1 MPPSSPA
8 AIWSRAARSAG
19 TYRRQYA
26 TCSGTP
32 AAAAVC
38 AADDASEELSPH
50 GFSHR
55 IGRPCAA
62 TSPMSRTCWSLGAA
76 MRTPSSS
83 ERSSI
88 SDTLACSGSPA
99 PARPAPARPARVCSE
114 GSATAAIATSS
125 EPAIARRWVRPM
137 RPAPA
142 SPSRNAAT
150 SQPPGGQVRAVVALV
165 LRGPGEPLGGA
176 REDVLLDDQPALEAD
191 AVQAVEDGLNVK
203 VAVAERAERLP

>member
-8 AIWSRAARSAG
+8 AIRSRAARSAG

-38 AADDASEELSPH
+38 AAALASAEVSPQ

-55 IGRPCAA
+55 IGRPRAA

-99 PARPAPARPARVCSE
+99 PASPARACSD
-114 GSATAAIATSS
+114 GSATAATATSS
-125 EPAIARRWVRPM
+125 EPAIARRRGRPM
-137 RPAPA
+137 RPAAATPG
-142 SPSRNAAT
+142 RNAAT

-165 LRGPGEPLGGA
+165 LRGPGEALGGA